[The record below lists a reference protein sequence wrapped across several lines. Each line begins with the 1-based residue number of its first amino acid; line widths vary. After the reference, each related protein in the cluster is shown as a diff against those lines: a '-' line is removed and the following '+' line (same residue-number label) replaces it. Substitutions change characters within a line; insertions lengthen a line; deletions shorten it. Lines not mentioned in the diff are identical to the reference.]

1 MDLFDLAARQHA
13 AISLAQ
19 ARDLGLTDA
28 RVRGLVRRGVLE
40 RAAPGVYLVRGAP
53 PTWRQRL
60 AVATLSIPGSL
71 ASHRAAARLRG
82 LDGFERAPV
91 EVLVERGAKRRRQ
104 PRSTVLHETLD
115 LEASDIADVDG
126 IACTSLV
133 RTLVDL
139 PAVTHELRAGVALD
153 QAMRVDPS
161 ILLRVGERHR
171 EVARKGR
178 DGTVALRALLAERGV
193 GELVDSG
200 FERRALRLIDAG
212 GLPRPV
218 TQHHVVDGDFECRLD
233 IAWPDH
239 LVAMECDSLRHH
251 MGERA
256 FRWERRRR
264 RGLAALGWTV
274 LEFTYREVTQ
284 DGSMVLRELDR
295 GGTSCGGRPSR
306 GRTCRCGA
314 RRGGRGRARR

>member
-13 AISLAQ
+13 AFTLAQ
-19 ARDLGLTDA
+19 AHDLGLTADH
-28 RVRGLVRRGVLE
+28 VRGLVRRGVAA
-40 RAAPGVYLVRGAP
+40 RAAPAVYVLRGIP
-53 PTWRQRL
+53 PSWRQRL
-60 AVATLSIPGSL
+60 SVATLSVPGSM

-82 LDGFERAPV
+82 LDGFGRAPV
-91 EVLVERGAKRRRQ
+91 EILVERGAKRRRQ
-104 PRSTVLHETLD
+104 PRAAVLHETLD
-115 LEASDIADVDG
+115 LKAVDIDEVDG
-126 IACTSLV
+126 IACTALV

-139 PAVTHELRAGVALD
+139 PAVTHEFRAGVALD
-153 QAMRVDPS
+153 QAMRHDPT
-161 ILLRVGERHR
+161 ILHRVGARHR

-200 FERRALRLIDAG
+200 FERRALRMIHDSA
-212 GLPRPV
+212 LPRPV
-218 TQHHVVDGDFECRLD
+218 TQHHVVDGDFECWLD
-233 IAWPDH
+233 IAWPDD
-239 LVAMECDSLRHH
+239 LVAVECDSLRHH

-284 DGSMVLRELDR
+284 QGPMVLRELER
-295 GGTSCGGRPSR
+295 HLLPKLRP
-306 GRTCRCGA
+306 
-314 RRGGRGRARR
+314 